1 MNKKGSSRGRPPS
14 IPSSPRRK
22 SGANVFQ
29 TVQKFAASPVKKV
42 AKVLK
47 SPSSLSSPGIMVRS
61 SSSLRSPT
69 TSTGS
74 SRRKFDIEDLMKEDF
89 FINLDDDD
97 DDAAHNSGRRT
108 SKRDAEELAKEF
120 NRVLDDLDD
129 V

>member
-1 MNKKGSSRGRPPS
+1 
-14 IPSSPRRK
+14 
-22 SGANVFQ
+22 VFQ
-29 TVQKFAASPVKKV
+29 TVQKFAASPVKKF

-47 SPSSLSSPGIMVRS
+47 SPSSLSSPGIMGGS

-97 DDAAHNSGRRT
+97 AAHNSGRRT
-108 SKRDAEELAKEF
+108 STRDAEELAKEF